1 MSVVVTLKTGSNTM
15 KHDIFFNTKDD
26 LITYMDENFPEA
38 TVQHV
43 EAKGATY
50 VASGCTLEVK
60 GLHLLL
66 NLED

>member
-1 MSVVVTLKTGSNTM
+1 M
-15 KHDIFFNTKDD
+15 KHDIFFNTKD
-26 LITYMDENFPEA
+26 LLMEWMDENFPDARVTHIESN
-38 TVQHV
+38 
-43 EAKGATY
+43 GATY

>member
-1 MSVVVTLKTGSNTM
+1 M
-15 KHDIFFNTKDD
+15 KHDIFFNIKDD

-43 EAKGATY
+43 ESNGATY
-50 VASGCTLEVK
+50 VASSCTLEVK

>member
-1 MSVVVTLKTGSNTM
+1 M

-43 EAKGATY
+43 EADGAKY
-50 VASGCTLEVK
+50 FAGDCLLEVR
-60 GLHLLL
+60 GLHLIIDL
-66 NLED
+66 NGLGGL